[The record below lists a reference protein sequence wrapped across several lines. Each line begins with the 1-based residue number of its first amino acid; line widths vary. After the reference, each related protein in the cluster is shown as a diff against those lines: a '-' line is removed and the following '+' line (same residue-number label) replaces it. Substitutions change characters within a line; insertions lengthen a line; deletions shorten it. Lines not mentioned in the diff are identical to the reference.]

1 MQDKLYLMI
10 PGPTPVPPTVV
21 AAMSN
26 PIIGHRSAE
35 FAALIGRVK
44 EKLQVVFQTKNDVY
58 VIASSGTGGLEAA
71 MANTINP
78 GDKILVLNTGKFGE
92 RFGDLGRKFAAE
104 VDEIH
109 FPWGT
114 DVDLKVVEEKLQAD
128 PAIKAVF
135 ATHNETSTAVV
146 NDIEGLGRLTANH
159 QALLVV
165 DAVSSMGGMDIK
177 TDQWQVDIMV
187 SGSQKAMMLPPG
199 LAFVSVSD
207 KAWKVIENNQAPNYY
222 FDLLKHK
229 KSYTKNNTPYTSA
242 VTLYYGL
249 EAALDMMLEEGI
261 ENVFARHTLMAK
273 AMRAA
278 IMGLGLE
285 LLPDVSYAS
294 DTVTAVQCPMTV
306 DVDKL
311 RKVLLEKYRVMVAGG
326 QGELKGKIF
335 RIAHMGYV
343 AQGDV
348 ILTIGALEMALNEC
362 GYKADL
368 GAGVREAQLVFLGE
382 DE

>member
-1 MQDKLYLMI
+1 MKDKLYLMI
-10 PGPTPVPPTVV
+10 PGPTPVPPPVV
-21 AAMSN
+21 AAMSK

-44 EKLQVVFQTKNDVY
+44 EKLQKVFQTKNEVF
-58 VIASSGTGGLEAA
+58 VLASSGTGALETAV
-71 MANTINP
+71 ANTVNP
-78 GDKILVLNTGKFGE
+78 GDKVLVLNTGKFGE
-92 RFGDLGRKFAAE
+92 RFGELGRKYGAD

-109 FPWGT
+109 FTWGY
-114 DVDLKVVEEKLQAD
+114 DVDLKVVEQKLQAD
-128 PAIKAVF
+128 PNIKAVF

-177 TDQWQVDIMV
+177 TDEWQVDIMV

-199 LAFVSVSD
+199 LAFISVSD
-207 KAWKVIENNQAPNYY
+207 KAWQVIENNQSPHYY
-222 FDLLKHK
+222 FDLVKYR
-229 KSYTKNNTPYTSA
+229 KSYAKNNTPFTSA
-242 VTLYYGL
+242 VSLYYGL
-249 EAALDMMLEEGI
+249 EAALDMILEEGL
-261 ENVFARHTLMAK
+261 ENVFARHRLMAK
-273 AMRAA
+273 ATRAA

-306 DVDKL
+306 NVDHL
-311 RKVLLEKYRVMVAGG
+311 RKTLLEKYRVMVAGG

-343 AQGDV
+343 SKADV
-348 ILTIGALEMALNEC
+348 LLTIAALEMALNEC
-362 GYKADL
+362 GYKAEL

-382 DE
+382 AD